1 MMVVNLGVREAP
13 YSNRNVEFEQVR
25 LPAVLFRMA
34 QTA

>member
-1 MMVVNLGVREAP
+1 MLVVNLGVRQTP

-25 LPAVLFRMA
+25 LPVVLFRMA